1 MKTQYGSKKTTM
13 INLSNKVY
21 DKIDINQN
29 KYFSY
34 CRKEK
39 KVFLIMKINEKL
51 IFVSKVT

>member
-1 MKTQYGSKKTTM
+1 MIENSKDIQYGSQNNKEKITM

-34 CRKEK
+34 CGKEK
-39 KVFLIMKINEKL
+39 N
-51 IFVSKVT
+51 IF

>member
-1 MKTQYGSKKTTM
+1 MKNNNENTYMKMKVIQYGSKKNITM

-39 KVFLIMKINEKL
+39 N
-51 IFVSKVT
+51 IF